1 LDPDVTSTKRTI
13 ELLDDLQ
20 DEGFDDGAFGLLHH
34 FRVTRGKMDTIA
46 RHRKYCS
53 ERESLR
59 AGGTNE
65 KVQKRLQLV
74 LNAYRAGPFRGGAT
88 VFQQLAEAAARE
100 IPLDSSEGE

>member
-1 LDPDVTSTKRTI
+1 MTSTKRTI
-13 ELLDDLQ
+13 ELLDELQ
-20 DEGFDDGAFGLLHH
+20 REGFGDSAFGLLHH
-34 FRVTRGKMDTIA
+34 FLVTRGKMDTIA

-74 LNAYRAGPFRGGAT
+74 LNAYRAGPFRGGAP
-88 VFQQLAEAAARE
+88 VFEKLAEAAARE
-100 IPLDSSEGE
+100 IPLDTAEGE

>member
-1 LDPDVTSTKRTI
+1 MTSTKRSI
-13 ELLDDLQ
+13 ELLDELER
-20 DEGFDDGAFGLLHH
+20 EGFGDSAFGLLHH

-53 ERESLR
+53 ERTSFQ

-74 LNAYRAGPFRGGAT
+74 LNAYRAGPFRGGAP
-88 VFQQLAEAAARE
+88 VFEQLAEAAARE
-100 IPLDSSEGE
+100 IPLDTTEGE